1 MMTTDDEDDED
12 EEGEQGGNLC
22 QQDVVMA
29 GTK

>member
-22 QQDVVMA
+22 QQDVLMA